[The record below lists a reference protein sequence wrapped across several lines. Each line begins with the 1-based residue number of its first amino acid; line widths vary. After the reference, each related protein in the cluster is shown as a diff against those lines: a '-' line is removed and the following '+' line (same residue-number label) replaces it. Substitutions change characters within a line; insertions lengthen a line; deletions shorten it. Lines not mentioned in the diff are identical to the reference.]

1 MIEELIQ
8 NPSEENKQKYLD
20 FVNQKEYH
28 LIVEAHEF
36 PPKSQEFFNKK
47 REAFAF
53 RRESAKMLLNQWV
66 AVHGTTENCPVS
78 YADTLNVPFQQIKPP
93 KENPQ

>member
-20 FVNQKEYH
+20 FVNQKEYD

-36 PPKSQEFFNKK
+36 PPKSQEFFDKK

-53 RRESAKMLLNQWV
+53 RRESAKMLLNKWV
-66 AVHGTTENCPVS
+66 AVHGTAENCPVS